1 MRTAFHV
8 TDSSVESHRRAL
20 LSVSNLLADPT
31 VDADADA
38 DADADVVV
46 VANAGGVRMLTENPN
61 ANRVRALQRRGV
73 RFVACRNS
81 VERVGFGPGDLLD
94 GVDVTGSG
102 VGELARLQAE
112 GYGYVRL

>member
-20 LSVSNLLADPT
+20 LSVSNLLAEPT
-31 VDADADA
+31 V

-94 GVDVTGSG
+94 GVDVAGSG

>member
-31 VDADADA
+31 VDA

-94 GVDVTGSG
+94 GVDVAGSG